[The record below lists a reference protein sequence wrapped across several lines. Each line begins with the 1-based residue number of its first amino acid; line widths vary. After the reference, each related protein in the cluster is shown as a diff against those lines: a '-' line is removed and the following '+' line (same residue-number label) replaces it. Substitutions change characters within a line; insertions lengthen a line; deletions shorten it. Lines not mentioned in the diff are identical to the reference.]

1 VDPEGIEPSI
11 KRLYVVCVDN
21 DFVLF
26 FKSISVSLKRF
37 TANAND
43 PFSLFRQL
51 KNKIPQIWGIFGVA
65 RHIQVTDRGLE
76 PRTNCLRVIIQLINP
91 VILSQSCVYSTIRI
105 TGG

>member
-43 PFSLFRQL
+43 PFSLFR
-51 KNKIPQIWGIFGVA
+51 
-65 RHIQVTDRGLE
+65 
-76 PRTNCLRVIIQLINP
+76 
-91 VILSQSCVYSTIRI
+91 
-105 TGG
+105 